1 MSNLAITGIQAAL
14 RALGIGVGTGVAIE
28 VAKETT
34 KTNTES
40 KEKTVAKTETT
51 TKEKKACE
59 KCPPD
64 CGTLV
69 VRNWNMSEIS
79 RLYQA
84 RITGF
89 APRTEWN
96 FSGVDFDGFW
106 SKDCTLV
113 EAKARYDQFFSKET
127 LEPKWFF
134 DTFGAPRMIAQ
145 AKTQST
151 VANPNPPVGLNWY
164 FMEPISYGY
173 FSIIFADQFPTIKV
187 YLQP

>member
-1 MSNLAITGIQAAL
+1 M
-14 RALGIGVGTGVAIE
+14 LGAGQ
-28 VAKETT
+28 
-34 KTNTES
+34 
-40 KEKTVAKTETT
+40 
-51 TKEKKACE
+51 
-59 KCPPD
+59 PD

-69 VRNWNMSEIS
+69 VRNWNMSEVS

-89 APRTEWN
+89 APRTEWS

-106 SKDCTLV
+106 SKNCTLV
-113 EAKARYDQFFSKET
+113 EAKARYDQFFSRAT

-134 DTFGAPRMIAQ
+134 DTFSAPRIIVQ

-151 VANPNPPVGLNWY
+151 VAIPNPPAGLNWY
-164 FMEPISYGY
+164 FMEPMSYGY
-173 FSIIFADQFPTIKV
+173 FSKIFAKDFPKIQV